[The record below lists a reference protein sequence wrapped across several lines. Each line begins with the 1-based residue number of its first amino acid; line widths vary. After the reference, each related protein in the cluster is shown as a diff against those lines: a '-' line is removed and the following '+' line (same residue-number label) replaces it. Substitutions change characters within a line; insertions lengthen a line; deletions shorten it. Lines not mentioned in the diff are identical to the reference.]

1 MGRKKYFVD
10 RKGKPI
16 TKGCKVKWY
25 DPDEQARDL
34 SRIWEVYRMGGE
46 IVYLADKYGEAEV
59 LPCEV
64 EIVA

>member
-25 DPDEQARDL
+25 DPEEKARDL
-34 SRIWEVYRMGGE
+34 SRI
-46 IVYLADKYGEAEV
+46 LEV
-59 LPCEV
+59 LPHEV